1 MKDLQTSKKD
11 ALAAYK
17 VAKMAFMET
26 ISKENIK
33 GDAAKWAEF
42 CEAKRNCMLLG
53 VRI

>member
-1 MKDLQTSKKD
+1 MKDIQTSKKD

-17 VAKMAFMET
+17 LAKVAFMET
-26 ISKENIK
+26 ISRENIK

-42 CEAKRNCMLLG
+42 CEAKRICMLLG